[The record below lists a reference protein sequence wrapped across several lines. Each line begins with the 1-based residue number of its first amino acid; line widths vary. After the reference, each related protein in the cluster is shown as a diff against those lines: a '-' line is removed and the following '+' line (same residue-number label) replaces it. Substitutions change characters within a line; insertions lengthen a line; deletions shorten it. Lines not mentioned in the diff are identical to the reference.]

1 MKALSLE
8 QYKQFQY
15 RDVPDPE
22 FGDEDVLL
30 RVQACGICGS
40 DVHGMDGSSGRRIPP
55 IIMGHEASGVIEK
68 VGAKVAG
75 WKPGDRVTF
84 DSTVFC
90 GECKFCQRGQINL
103 CDNRRVMGV
112 SCGDYR
118 QHGAYAELVSVPARI
133 LFRIPDDLS
142 FEEAAFVEPVSIALH
157 AVGLIPINGGET
169 AVVVGAGM
177 IGLLV
182 LQALKAAGCGQV
194 FCVDLDPKK
203 LEMAKSLGAD
213 GTFISD
219 GETAAKIVAATD
231 GGADVAMEVVGIS
244 ATLNLAISCLR
255 KGGKLGAVGNL
266 AAQTEFPLQAVV
278 TRELTIYGSCAC
290 NGEYGD
296 ALEAISDGSIRV
308 RPLMSAVAPL
318 SEGAAW
324 FDRLYAGEEDLLK
337 VILKP
342 DAVC

>member
-8 QYKQFQY
+8 QYKQFKY
-15 RDVPDPE
+15 SDYPDPE
-22 FGDEDVLL
+22 FGDKDVLL

-68 VGAKVAG
+68 VGDHVTE

-90 GECKFCQRGQINL
+90 GECDYCKAGKINL

-112 SCGDYR
+112 SCDDYR
-118 QHGAYAELVSVPARI
+118 QHGAYAEFVAVPARI
-133 LFRIPDDLS
+133 LFKVPDDLS

-157 AVGLIPINGGET
+157 AVSLIPIKGGET

-182 LQALKAAGCGQV
+182 LQALKAAGCERV
-194 FCVDLDPKK
+194 ICVDLDTKK
-203 LEMAKSLGAD
+203 LEMAKELGANEVV
-213 GTFISD
+213 ISD
-219 GETAAKIVAATD
+219 ADAVAKIVAMTD
-231 GGADVAMEVVGIS
+231 GGADIAMEVVGIS
-244 ATLNLAISCLR
+244 ATLNLAINSLR

-290 NGEYGD
+290 NGEYAD
-296 ALEAISDGSIRV
+296 ALKAISAGSIRV

-342 DAVC
+342 DAVF